1 MTNEIINKSDS
12 NEGIVI
18 IDPQNKNNDNY
29 HIKSSVHDYLILQIC
44 SLQPMKED
52 IIGCIEEQQ
61 QQLMTNHKF
70 TVMDYVGASFLA
82 ITAFLICLSCIKY
95 LFSKRGD

>member
-61 QQLMTNHKF
+61 QQLISNAKPVLPESIFFGFLTAMT
-70 TVMDYVGASFLA
+70 VLVCCA
-82 ITAFLICLSCIKY
+82 CIKY